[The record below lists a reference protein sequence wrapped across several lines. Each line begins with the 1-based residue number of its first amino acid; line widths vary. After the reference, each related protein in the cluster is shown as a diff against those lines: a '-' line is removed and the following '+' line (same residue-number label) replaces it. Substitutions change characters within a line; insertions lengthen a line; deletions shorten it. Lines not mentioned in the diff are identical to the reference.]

1 MVASHTEKPL
11 GFSKWLVK
19 ATPHTYT
26 LLLCKGQ
33 ELTMSPTIKAGYVL
47 RGLSFSSHFAVPI
60 GTAVWLA
67 TFVWCLWHH
76 YIRLPRSCSSGC
88 YPGLVAQCP
97 SRAYTMG
104 ICQIIFEFWPQKM
117 GGIGH
122 EKVIRS
128 KKRQFLRFF
137 VTYWTTDDYTNVNL
151 SSDGLEIIN
160 LRKVRFRC
168 TKDHVSCGET

>member
-1 MVASHTEKPL
+1 MGIFL
-11 GFSKWLVK
+11 
-19 ATPHTYT
+19 
-26 LLLCKGQ
+26 
-33 ELTMSPTIKAGYVL
+33 
-47 RGLSFSSHFAVPI
+47 SSHFAVPI

-67 TFVWCLWHH
+67 TFVWCLWHPLCQWLLAFSLLTTLVWCLWHH

-122 EKVIRS
+122 EMVIRS

-137 VTYWTTDDYTNVNL
+137 VTYWTTNDYANVNL
-151 SSDGLEIIN
+151 SSDGLKKIN

-168 TKDHVSCGET
+168 TKDHVSGGET